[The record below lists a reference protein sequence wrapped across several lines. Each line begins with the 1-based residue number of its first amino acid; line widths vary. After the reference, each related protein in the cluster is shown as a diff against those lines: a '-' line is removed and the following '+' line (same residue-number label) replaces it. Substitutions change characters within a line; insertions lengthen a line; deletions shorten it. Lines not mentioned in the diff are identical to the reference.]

1 MEELIARISANVGT
15 DPATATKAVGLIL
28 AFLQKE
34 GPADKVGELISGFPG
49 AEAAIAEAQS
59 GGGLLS
65 GLMPGVMGLGSKLM
79 GLGLGMG
86 EISGISKETIAFA
99 REKAGSGPV
108 DEVVNSI
115 PGLSQFV

>member
-1 MEELIARISANVGT
+1 MDELIARITANVGT
-15 DPATATKAVGLIL
+15 DPETARKAVGLIL

-34 GPADKVGELISGFPG
+34 GPADKVGELIAGVPG
-49 AEAAIAEAQS
+49 SEEAIAEAS
-59 GGGLLS
+59 GGDGLLS

-79 GLGLGMG
+79 GIGLGMG
-86 EISGISKETIAFA
+86 EISGISKETIAYA
-99 REKAGSGPV
+99 REKAGNGPV

>member
-15 DPATATKAVGLIL
+15 DPAIATKAVGLIL

-34 GPADKVGELISGFPG
+34 GPADKVGELIAGLPG

-65 GLMPGVMGLGSKLM
+65 GLMPGVMGLGSTLM

>member
-1 MEELIARISANVGT
+1 MEELIARITANVGT
-15 DPATATKAVGLIL
+15 SPDTARKAVGLIL

-34 GPADKVGELISGFPG
+34 APADKVDQLIAGVPG
-49 AEAAIAEAQS
+49 SEAAIAEAKGS
-59 GGGLLS
+59 GGFLS
-65 GLMPGVMGLGSKLM
+65 GMMPGVMGLGSQLM
-79 GLGLGMG
+79 GMGLGMG

-99 REKAGSGPV
+99 REKAGDGPV

>member
-1 MEELIARISANVGT
+1 MDELIARISANVGT

-34 GPADKVGELISGFPG
+34 APADKVDQLIAAFPG
-49 AEAAIAEAQS
+49 ADAAIAEAKGS
-59 GGGLLS
+59 GGLLS

-79 GLGLGMG
+79 GIGLGMG
-86 EISGISKETIAFA
+86 EITGISKETIAFA
-99 REKAGSGPV
+99 REKAGAGPV